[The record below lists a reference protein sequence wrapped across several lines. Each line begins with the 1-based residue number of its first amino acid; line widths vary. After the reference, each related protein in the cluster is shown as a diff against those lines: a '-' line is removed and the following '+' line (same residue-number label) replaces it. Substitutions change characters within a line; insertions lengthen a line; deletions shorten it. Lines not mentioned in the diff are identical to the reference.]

1 MSIVEQPPEAAASI
15 ETLIVEQL
23 VSVGVSLAAYLPDN
37 WVVPLIEQVKGD
49 SRIDAVAV
57 AREPEIVGICAGAYL
72 GGRRAVGIMG
82 ATGFLTCISELS
94 TLGRRFQ
101 LPMFLFVSNRGGPY
115 EPTVHHETQWRV
127 ARPVADA
134 IGLMSIVLD
143 RREKLSQ
150 LGRAYESLRL
160 HKRPCVAWITK
171 SLLDDTAS
179 WE

>member
-1 MSIVEQPPEAAASI
+1 MSIAEQQEGTAASV
-15 ETLIVEQL
+15 ETQIVEQL
-23 VSVGVSLAAYLPDN
+23 VSAGVTLAAYLPDN
-37 WVVPLIEQVKGD
+37 WVVPLIDQIRED
-49 SRIDAVAV
+49 PRIDAVPV

-94 TLGRRFQ
+94 TLGRRYQ
-101 LPMFLFVSNRGGPY
+101 LPMFLIVSNRGGPY

-143 RREKLSQ
+143 RREKLAQ

-160 HKRPCVAWITK
+160 HKRPCVAWVTK
-171 SLLDDTAS
+171 SLLDGTPS